1 MKNKFYRSYTDK
13 KLAGV
18 CSGLGRYTNTDP
30 LLWRIG
36 FILLGPGM
44 LLYYI
49 LIALLTETIE
59 YND

>member
-1 MKNKFYRSYTDK
+1 MKNKFYRSYSDR
-13 KLAGV
+13 KLSGV

-36 FILLGPGM
+36 FIVLGPGM

-49 LIALLTETIE
+49 IITLLTETIE
-59 YND
+59 YHE

>member
-49 LIALLTETIE
+49 LITLLTETIE

>member
-1 MKNKFYRSYTDK
+1 MKNKFYRSYSDR

-30 LLWRIG
+30 LLWRLG

-49 LIALLTETIE
+49 LITLLTETIE

>member
-1 MKNKFYRSYTDK
+1 MNNKFYRSSKDR

-36 FILLGPGM
+36 FIVLGPGM
-44 LLYYI
+44 IFPYLL
-49 LIALLTETIE
+49 LTLLTETIE

>member
-1 MKNKFYRSYTDK
+1 MKNKFYRSYSDR

-18 CSGLGRYTNTDP
+18 CSGLGRYTKTDP

-36 FILLGPGM
+36 FIVLGIGTIIPYLL
-44 LLYYI
+44 LT
-49 LIALLTETIE
+49 LLTEMIE

>member
-1 MKNKFYRSYTDK
+1 MKNKFYRSYSDR

-44 LLYYI
+44 FLYYI
-49 LIALLTETIE
+49 LITLLTETIE

>member
-1 MKNKFYRSYTDK
+1 MKNKFYRSYTDR

-49 LIALLTETIE
+49 LITLLTETIE

>member
-30 LLWRIG
+30 LLWRLG

-49 LIALLTETIE
+49 LITLLTETIE

>member
-1 MKNKFYRSYTDK
+1 MKNKFYRSYSDR

-49 LIALLTETIE
+49 LITLLTETIE